1 MDAKSAGF
9 LWLDCNDSDNS
20 VVSMLR
26 FAADPDDFVIC
37 VFNFT
42 PLPRHG
48 YMFGV
53 PRAGTYTEIL
63 NSDAAIYAGSNVGN
77 DGLVIT
83 HPVPSHGYADSVR
96 ITLPPLSC
104 LILKPPPPVAEL
116 DVLET
121 ETTEVREGTGQ
132 ALPRRRGDTE
142 TNGVVTPSVPPGS
155 VSG

>member
-1 MDAKSAGF
+1 
-9 LWLDCNDSDNS
+9 
-20 VVSMLR
+20 MLR

-63 NSDAAIYAGSNVGN
+63 NSDAAIYGGSNVGN
-77 DGLVIT
+77 DGIVIT
-83 HPVPSHGYADSVR
+83 DPVPSHGYADSVR
-96 ITLPPLSC
+96 MTLPPLAC
-104 LILKPPPPVAEL
+104 LILKPPPPVAEVHG
-116 DVLET
+116 VLET
-121 ETTEVREGTGQ
+121 ETKEVTEDTGQ
-132 ALPRRRGDTE
+132 ALLRRHGDTE
-142 TNGVVTPSVPPGS
+142 TNGAVTPSVPPDS